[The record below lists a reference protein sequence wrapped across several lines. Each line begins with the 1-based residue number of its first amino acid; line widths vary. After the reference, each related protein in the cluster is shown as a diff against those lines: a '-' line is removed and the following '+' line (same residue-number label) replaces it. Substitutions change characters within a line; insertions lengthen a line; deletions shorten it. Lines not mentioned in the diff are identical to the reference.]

1 MEKETKP
8 EMTAE
13 EFLRCWIEDKE
24 DITLAQQHLRSVIRG
39 ETSELLKQNE
49 ELREALKN
57 IANPIAYMESRLQ
70 EGERLNGMMA
80 LQLGNSPEYLKGIA
94 EQALKKSERWKS
106 R

>member
-39 ETSELLKQNE
+39 ETSELLKQRD
-49 ELREALKN
+49 ELREALVVALEVMKPYKDLYN
-57 IANPIAYMESRLQ
+57 ATA
-70 EGERLNGMMA
+70 ERNAIKL
-80 LQLGNSPEYLKGIA
+80 A
-94 EQALKKSERWKS
+94 EAAIKSTEAK
-106 R
+106 